1 MKNSTKNL
9 KNNITLGLTMQS
21 MGIQLEELCN
31 SVFQLSILFSILIE
45 TFLQLSVHGM
55 MEMVQKGE
63 THRCRMLID

>member
-9 KNNITLGLTMQS
+9 RNNITLGLTMPS
-21 MGIQLEELCN
+21 MGIQLEELSN
-31 SVFQLSILFSILIE
+31 SVFQPSILFSTPIG
-45 TFLQLSVHGM
+45 TFLQLSVRGM